1 MKADRFFSVHYDM
14 RHNPKIVCLKDMG
27 NGIVELARWI
37 VLMSILY
44 DVDGLYDLNAKGKR
58 RYLMRELEIGSDEEL
73 DEFLSICAEC
83 DLISGEMLDMGH
95 VVSRGVSEQIEYYRQ
110 KSEAGK
116 KGMESRW
123 HGKKKAVNNGC

>member
-1 MKADRFFSVHYDM
+1 MKADRFFSIHYDM
-14 RHNPKIVCLKDMG
+14 RHNPKIELLKDMG
-27 NGIVELARWI
+27 NGIIELARWV

-44 DVDGLYDLNAKGKR
+44 DVDGLYDMNAKGKR
-58 RYLMRELEIGSDEEL
+58 RYLMRELEISTDDDL

-83 DLISGEMLDMGH
+83 DLISGEMLEMGH
-95 VVSRGVSEQIEYYRQ
+95 IVSRGVSEQIDYYKQ

-123 HGKKKAVNNGC
+123 GGKKSVNNKR

>member
-14 RHNPKIVCLKDMG
+14 RHNPKIELLKDMG
-27 NGIVELARWI
+27 NGIIELARWV

-44 DVDGLYDLNAKGKR
+44 DVDGLYDMNAKGKR
-58 RYLMRELEIGSDEEL
+58 RYLMRELEIATDDDL

-83 DLISGEMLDMGH
+83 DLISGEMLEMGH
-95 VVSRGVSEQIEYYRQ
+95 IVSRGVSEQIDYYKQ

-123 HGKKKAVNNGC
+123 GGKNSANNKR

>member
-1 MKADRFFSVHYDM
+1 MKADRFFSIHYDM
-14 RHNPKIVCLKDMG
+14 RHNPKIELLKDMG
-27 NGIVELARWI
+27 NGIIELARWV

-44 DVDGLYDLNAKGKR
+44 DVDGLYDMNAKGKR
-58 RYLMRELEIGSDEEL
+58 RYLMRELEIATDDDL

-83 DLISGEMLDMGH
+83 DLISGEMLELGH
-95 VVSRGVSEQIEYYRQ
+95 IVSRGVSEQIDYYKQ

-123 HGKKKAVNNGC
+123 GGKKSANNKR

>member
-14 RHNPKIVCLKDMG
+14 RHNPKIELLRDMG
-27 NGIVELARWI
+27 DGIIELARWI

-44 DVDGLYDLNAKGKR
+44 DSDGLFDMNAKGKK
-58 RYLMRELEIGSDEEL
+58 RYLMKELEFGSSNEL
-73 DEFLSICAEC
+73 DEFLCMCVEC
-83 DLISGEMLDMGH
+83 DLISGELLDMGH
-95 VVSRGVSEQIEYYRQ
+95 VVSRGVSEQIEYYKQ

-123 HGKKKAVNNGC
+123 SGKKKSVNNGR

>member
-1 MKADRFFSVHYDM
+1 MKADRFFSIHYDM
-14 RHNPKIVCLKDMG
+14 RHNPKIELLKDMG
-27 NGIVELARWI
+27 NGIIELARWV

-44 DVDGLYDLNAKGKR
+44 DVDGLYDMNAKGKR
-58 RYLMRELEIGSDEEL
+58 RYLMRELEIATDDDL

-83 DLISGEMLDMGH
+83 DLISGEMLEMGH
-95 VVSRGVSEQIEYYRQ
+95 IVSRGVSEQIDYYKQ

-123 HGKKKAVNNGC
+123 GGKKSVNNKR

>member
-14 RHNPKIVCLKDMG
+14 RHNPKIELLKDMG
-27 NGIVELARWI
+27 NGIIELARWV

-44 DVDGLYDLNAKGKR
+44 DVDGLYDMNAKGKR
-58 RYLMRELEIGSDEEL
+58 RYLMRELEIATDDDL
-73 DEFLSICAEC
+73 DEFLSICADC
-83 DLISGEMLDMGH
+83 DLISGEMLEMGH
-95 VVSRGVSEQIEYYRQ
+95 VVSRGVSKQIDYYKQ

-123 HGKKKAVNNGC
+123 GGKKSANNKR

>member
-14 RHNPKIVCLKDMG
+14 RHNPKIELLKDMG
-27 NGIVELARWI
+27 NGIIELARWV

-44 DVDGLYDLNAKGKR
+44 DVDGLYDMNAKGKR
-58 RYLMRELEIGSDEEL
+58 RYLMRELEIATDDDL

-83 DLISGEMLDMGH
+83 DLISGEMLEMGH
-95 VVSRGVSEQIEYYRQ
+95 IVSRGVSEQIDYYKQ

-123 HGKKKAVNNGC
+123 GGKKSANNKR